1 VPTSVGSAPG
11 RLDLLGGVAD
21 YSGALVLEVPTQ
33 ATTTVTAEPD
43 DRLRVGE
50 VALSADDLRAIAGG
64 SDADAR
70 EALAGA
76 ASWTRYP
83 IGVAVVLVRH
93 GVIEPPRV
101 RLTVDSTVPIAMGAS
116 SSAALEVATA
126 RALGADRRLEPLQ
139 LALLCQEAEN
149 GIVGAPCGVMDQVAV
164 AVGQP
169 GAALP
174 ILCRPASAE
183 APVALPPG
191 TEVVGWPSGAAHDI
205 AADPYGRARAAA
217 FMGKRVAEAALGI
230 TVRWTSELPETCVAH
245 LPVEVTGDDFL
256 ARWGT
261 TDDPLTVLD
270 PSTTYPVRASTAFA
284 IGEHRRAT
292 EAFACLRAGDAA
304 ALRPLLAASHADYTA
319 MGLGHPAT
327 DAIVAEASA
336 RPGVHAA
343 RTSGGGSGGTV
354 VVLCERGAL
363 DDVPGLIR

>member
-1 VPTSVGSAPG
+1 VTVSVGRAPG

-21 YSGALVLEVPTQ
+21 YSGALVLEVATQ

-50 VALSADDLRAIAGG
+50 VELTASELSALASG
-64 SDADAR
+64 SDAEAR
-70 EALAGA
+70 LALVGA
-76 ASWTRYP
+76 PSWTLYP
-83 IGVAVVLVRH
+83 VGVAIVLVRH
-93 GVIEPPRV
+93 GVIEPPRA
-101 RLTVDSTVPIAMGAS
+101 RLTVESSVPIAMGAS
-116 SSAALEVATA
+116 SSAAFEVATA
-126 RALGADRRLEPLQ
+126 RALGAHQRIEPLQ

-174 ILCRPASAE
+174 ILCRPASVE

-191 TEVVGWPSGAAHDI
+191 TELVGWPSGAAHDI

-217 FMGKRVAEAALGI
+217 FMGKRIAEATLG
-230 TVRWTSELPETCVAH
+230 TGVRWTSNLPESCLVH
-245 LPVEVTGDDFL
+245 LPSELTGEDFL
-256 ARWGT
+256 TRYDR
-261 TDDPLTVLD
+261 TDDPITTLD
-270 PSTTYPVRASTAFA
+270 PAAVYPVQASTGFA
-284 IGEHRRAT
+284 IREHQRT
-292 EAFACLRAGDAA
+292 NEALLRLGDGDAA
-304 ALRPLLAASHADYTA
+304 GLRPLLAGSHADYSA

-327 DAIVAEASA
+327 DAIAADALSRA
-336 RPGVHAA
+336 GVHAA